1 MIVSSIAFLEW
12 KDINK
17 EHELEMY
24 NLSLEIQN
32 RASGVNMFF
41 PEASYLNVAILSKI
55 DNFPIPSNE
64 YLEKVTKQI
73 WYNESNSIK
82 EVIINGK
89 EKGLTHL
96 VIDDNPNRPQF
107 ILDVLINEENFPYL
121 IKEFDSIE
129 KGYNYQLNIYKI
141 DYEKFDSTN
150 EVK

>member
-1 MIVSSIAFLEW
+1 MYFLNG
-12 KDINK
+12 KISDK
-17 EHELEMY
+17 EHELEIY

-41 PEASYLNVAILSKI
+41 PEASYLNVAVLSKI

-96 VIDDNPNRPQF
+96 VIDNNINRPQF
-107 ILDVLINEENFPYL
+107 ITDVLINEENFPYL
-121 IKEFDSIE
+121 IKEFDSLE

-141 DYEKFDSTN
+141 DYEKFYLIN
-150 EVK
+150 KIKK